1 MAAPTKPY
9 PPAIDGLTVN
19 HDDPVVSIRI
29 DRAERR
35 NALTDDIVLGLIDII
50 DAASSDETARVVYL
64 SGAGDHFCSGFDL
77 SLRDGSGERPRT
89 GATQRQM
96 RWHVNRL
103 VPTMLVSQTPIV
115 CAVKGWAIGL
125 GMSMALASDFVIAA
139 DDARFWTPFTQ
150 SGFTPDSGASWL
162 VPRLVGV
169 ARAKEMIMLGR
180 KVSGTE
186 AAAWGMVHRSVP
198 VDDVDDAAKAL
209 TGELAAAATVAVG
222 LSKLLIH
229 RSLTTDLAHQL
240 QDEGL
245 ALELSSRSEDFHESS
260 RARRDKRAP
269 EFEGR

>member
-1 MAAPTKPY
+1 MKPY
-9 PPAIDGLTVN
+9 PSAIDGLAVN
-19 HDDPVVSIRI
+19 HDDGVVSIRI
-29 DRAERR
+29 DRPERR
-35 NALTDDIVLGLIDII
+35 NALTDDMVLGLIEII

-77 SLRDGSGERPRT
+77 SLRGGIDEKPRT

-115 CAVKGWAIGL
+115 CAVKGWVIGL
-125 GMSMALASDFVIAA
+125 GMSIALASDFVIAA
-139 DDARFWTPFTQ
+139 DDARFWSPFTQ
-150 SGFTPDSGASWL
+150 SGFTPDSGSSWL
-162 VPRLVGV
+162 IPRLVGV

-180 KVSGTE
+180 EVSGAE
-186 AAAWGMVHRSVP
+186 AAEWGMIHRSVP
-198 VDDVDDAAKAL
+198 VEEVDDAAKAL
-209 TGELAAAATVAVG
+209 TGEIATAATVAVG

-260 RARRDKRAP
+260 RARREQRDP